1 MSSAKKGL
9 FWGVLFAFLVMGF
22 LAVQKATPPQKEDR
36 IYKAIKVYSPYKFE
50 ERIGGL
56 TIVDK
61 RDGTKEKPSAADVLL
76 RMDELE
82 KKWGHSHLKVKKDEL
97 TVLGDNNQSVTKIFI
112 KNKKERK
119 WLKSF
124 YGI

>member
-1 MSSAKKGL
+1 MSSVKKGL

-22 LAVQKATPPQKEDR
+22 VAVQRAMPPQKEDR
-36 IYKAIKVYSPYKFE
+36 IYKAVKVYSPYTFE

-76 RMDELE
+76 RMDELD
-82 KKWGHSHLKVKKDEL
+82 KKWGHAHLKIDKDEL
-97 TVLGDNNQSVTKIFI
+97 FVLGDNNQSVATIFI
-112 KNKKERK
+112 ENQKEKK
-119 WLKSF
+119 WLKNF
-124 YGI
+124 FGI